1 MTTITATP
9 ILRSRHAD
17 QPDKILSTLLLR
29 YPRCIHA
36 ELMTHRLFS
45 RNAAS
50 SRAIPVSKLI
60 QDVMENPFIPHLLGQ
75 EPEGHAGIRG
85 MQRTRPGELG

>member
-29 YPRCIHA
+29 
-36 ELMTHRLFS
+36 
-45 RNAAS
+45 
-50 SRAIPVSKLI
+50 
-60 QDVMENPFIPHLLGQ
+60 
-75 EPEGHAGIRG
+75 
-85 MQRTRPGELG
+85 